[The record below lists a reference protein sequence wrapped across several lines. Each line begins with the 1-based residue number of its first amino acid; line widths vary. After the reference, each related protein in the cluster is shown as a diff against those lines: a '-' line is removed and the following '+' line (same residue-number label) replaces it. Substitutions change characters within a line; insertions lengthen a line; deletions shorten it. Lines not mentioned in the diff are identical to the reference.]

1 MYREGTVDFV
11 VTMYRDELADVT
23 YRELAKEQVLVA
35 LPADHPA
42 NAYAYQ
48 EDGDDYLHLDM
59 IHLDRENFILPTM
72 AQSMRKTAERI
83 FDRTISGPE
92 ESWR

>member
-1 MYREGTVDFV
+1 MDFV
-11 VTMYRDELADVT
+11 VTMYRDVT
-23 YRELAKEQVLVA
+23 GRCNLPGTAKEQVLVA

-59 IHLDRENFILPTM
+59 IHLDRETFILPMM
-72 AQSMRKTAERI
+72 ARVCGKQRRGFLS
-83 FDRTISGPE
+83 RTISGPE